1 MSVCLSVVVVGEA
14 LAAPGQR
21 SCLALSVVYCFRDN
35 KLRPLKK
42 DTINGLKRL
51 KRSDFRYETFEIPI
65 LGTPN
70 LADFVKSQ
78 FGVRRS
84 KPNKKPK
91 NLKTKIRKAL
101 IGFHDPKKLLFL

>member
-1 MSVCLSVVVVGEA
+1 VSVCLSVVVVGEA

-35 KLRPLKK
+35 KLKPLKK
-42 DTINGLKRL
+42 IDGLKRL
-51 KRSDFRYETFEIPI
+51 KRSDFWYETFEIPI

-91 NLKTKIRKAL
+91 N
-101 IGFHDPKKLLFL
+101 